1 MLKFEAFLWVL
12 ILVALALA
20 IASPKYR
27 RFGLLAVALVMV
39 IVVTVIVVASKN
51 EVVTPSSSI
60 ASAQQSKRVDFELL
74 HVEKLDKEDP
84 EARTRIDVSEI
95 RFDQI
100 RPAPGSDPRTI
111 ESIRARLYNN
121 SARFSLTDFAYYLV
135 VQDCLAAGCTT
146 IYDQRGWASVMA
158 PASQARDVTI
168 QIRPAE
174 SRESTPFQL
183 LGTPKIIISPTET
196 RAYSASTP

>member
-1 MLKFEAFLWVL
+1 VLKFEAFLWVL
-12 ILVALALA
+12 ILAALALA

-27 RFGLLAVALVMV
+27 RFGLLAVAVAV
-39 IVVTVIVVASKN
+39 AAVVTVIVVASKN
-51 EVVTPSSSI
+51 EVVTPTASS
-60 ASAQQSKRVDFELL
+60 APPQHSKRVDFEQL
-74 HVEKLDKEDP
+74 HIEKLDKEDP
-84 EARTRIDVSEI
+84 QARTRIDVSEI

-146 IYDQRGWASVMA
+146 IYDQHGWASVTA

-196 RAYSASTP
+196 RAYNASTP